1 MIRHR
6 HRMAAALCAVGLIAV
21 SCGSDSEDSADTAAP
36 AGTAAPAAP
45 ADTAA
50 PADSAAGTTPA
61 AGGDTGAT
69 LKDGEFGENFTP
81 DPTILATGLG
91 GAGSLPTE
99 ERARNVALATIT
111 RASTTVDEDLALKCW
126 KDNGC
131 DTGTGGKLKVGLAD
145 GFGGNIARQIFKM
158 EFILQAL
165 TYPEIGHIA
174 YTDANLDTQKAISDV
189 QSFAAQDYDVIV
201 SYPDAGEALV
211 PAYKAATGQGAKV
224 VLWSGAKIGAPGS
237 DYLTYSGS
245 DQCALAHAWGEQF
258 AKSLPDGGDIA
269 IILGAPGN
277 PTDPLEEKCLR
288 ETLPSNINIVAKQ
301 GTAWS
306 RDAYQQATSA
316 ILAEHP
322 DIKGI
327 VGAYGD
333 AFVGCDPGI
342 RGRRHQDGWSRH
354 HAPVRRQPVPLRM
367 EGRGRCHRL
376 VHLRG
381 VAPRGARGDDV
392 GDDEHRRVRGAL
404 RDRLRRAAEEGQQ
417 RLVPHRHPAR
427 RIAFEPGA
435 ARAASEDVPGLMHFD
450 LVETVGGAIGAAHRG
465 FWRRTV

>member
-21 SCGSDSEDSADTAAP
+21 GCGSDKKSESTSAPTTAAP
-36 AGTAAPAAP
+36 APTAAPTTAAAAP
-45 ADTAA
+45 TTA
-50 PADSAAGTTPA
+50 A
-61 AGGDTGAT
+61 AGGEVGAT
-69 LKDGEFGENFTP
+69 LKDGDFGENFTP
-81 DPTILATGLG
+81 DPDILAKGLG

-99 ERARNVALATIT
+99 ERARYVALATIT
-111 RASTTVDEDLALKCW
+111 RAGSAVDEDLALKCW

-131 DTGTGGKLKVGLAD
+131 DTGTGGKLKVALAD

-165 TYPEIGHIA
+165 TYKDIGKIA

-245 DQCALAHAWGEQF
+245 DQCSLAHAWGEQF
-258 AKSLPDGGDIA
+258 GKSLPDGGDIA

-277 PTDPLEEKCLR
+277 PTDPLEEKCLK
-288 ETLPSNINIVAKQ
+288 ETLPANINIVAKQ

-333 AFVGCDPGI
+333 AFVGSIRAFEAAGI
-342 RGRRHQDGWSRH
+342 KMDGLVTMHQSDDNPFLCAWKDAGGVTDSYTYV
-354 HAPVRRQPVPLRM
+354 ALLL
-367 EGRGRCHRL
+367 EGRAAMTSAMMSIAGYD
-376 VHLRG
+376 VPSEIVFG
-381 VAPRGARGDDV
+381 VQLKKVTNDSCRTDIPPDGSPSS
-392 GDDEHRRVRGAL
+392 
-404 RDRLRRAAEEGQQ
+404 
-417 RLVPHRHPAR
+417 LVPSELQAKM
-427 RIAFEPGA
+427 FPG
-435 ARAASEDVPGLMHFD
+435 
-450 LVETVGGAIGAAHRG
+450 
-465 FWRRTV
+465 